1 MAIKNLFKKAINVN
15 GIVESGKDIV
25 KIASNKEQGSR
36 RHETDMLSDNKLSKN
51 IRPIII
57 IWTYALFTIMIGCI
71 IIFKT
76 VFPQVIMNAIF
87 VLLGLCVGF
96 YFPGRSIE
104 KWLKTKLK

>member
-1 MAIKNLFKKAINVN
+1 MALKNLFKKPDLNKVIKT
-15 GIVESGKDIV
+15 GKDIV

-36 RHETDMLSDNKLSKN
+36 RHETDMLSDNQLSKN

-57 IWTYALFTIMIGCI
+57 IWTYSLFTIMIGCI

-76 VFPQVIMNAIF
+76 KFPQVIMNAIF
-87 VLLGLCVGF
+87 VMLGLCVGF

>member
-1 MAIKNLFKKAINVN
+1 MALKNLFKKPDLNEI
-15 GIVESGKDIV
+15 IKDGKDIV

-36 RHETDMLSDNKLSKN
+36 RHETDMLSDNQLSKN

-76 VFPQVIMNAIF
+76 EFPQVIMNTIF
-87 VLLGLCVGF
+87 VMLGLCLGF

-104 KWLKTKLK
+104 KYLKTKLK